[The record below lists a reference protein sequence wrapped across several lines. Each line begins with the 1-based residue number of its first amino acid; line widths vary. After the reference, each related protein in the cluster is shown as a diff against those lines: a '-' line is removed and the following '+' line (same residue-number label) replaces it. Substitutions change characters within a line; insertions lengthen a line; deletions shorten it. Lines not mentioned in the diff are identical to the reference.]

1 MKYLIQICFALLVI
15 GGLAACKDEKAE
27 KAKQLYDRAELYAER
42 RQFAQAI
49 EIMQRI
55 QIDYGETEYGPR
67 SEKMIDDYRGLE
79 RLVLDNDR
87 QEIRSKFSRIH
98 RALDNYRVRFLSYP
112 ITTEDMKKLPS
123 VVNPEWVDPW
133 GNPIYYKPT
142 YSSNRI
148 PRRAPDGYVL
158 ASFGKDGLPGGTGQ
172 DLDLFYKDNKE
183 IETLFPQD

>member
-1 MKYLIQICFALLVI
+1 MKLLIQICFALLLV
-15 GGLAACKDEKAE
+15 GGLVSCKDEKAE
-27 KAKQLYDRAELYAER
+27 KAKLLYDRAELYAER

-55 QIDYGETEYGPR
+55 QIDYGETEFGPR
-67 SEKMIDDYRGLE
+67 SEQMIEDYQGLQQ
-79 RLVLDNDR
+79 LVLENDR
-87 QEIRSKFSRIH
+87 QEIRSKFKRIN
-98 RALDNYRVRFLSYP
+98 RALENYRVRFLAFP
-112 ITTEDMKKLPS
+112 ITPEDMKKLPS

-158 ASFGKDGLPGGTGQ
+158 ACFGKDGLPGGSDQ
-172 DLDLFYKDNKE
+172 DLDLFYRDNKE
-183 IETLFPQD
+183 TQTLLED